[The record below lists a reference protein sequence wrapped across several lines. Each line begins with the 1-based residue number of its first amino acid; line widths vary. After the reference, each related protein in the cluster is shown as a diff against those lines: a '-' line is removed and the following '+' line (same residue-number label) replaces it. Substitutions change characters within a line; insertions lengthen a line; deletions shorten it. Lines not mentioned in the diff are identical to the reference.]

1 MASEAND
8 AAEAKDDAKE
18 LKLDPKLL
26 QTEQFEEL
34 LTCAVCL
41 DRYNKPKLLPCQH
54 TFCQEPCMEGL
65 VNWLYRKLDCPEC
78 RAEHRVPIG
87 GVQNFPNNLTII
99 SFLDLTARA
108 AGLTPQPPPPQP
120 MSHLDYLKPRLPPAQ
135 EVSSVTGIARMTNM
149 ARQEVSESTSSAITS
164 FAASTPQTT
173 PCPLCETP
181 QPELMHCSHCQRR
194 ICQDC
199 KDTHV
204 EGLKSDIG
212 RVVHQIRRGF
222 IRLED
227 AVRGWE
233 AKEEQLKTNLEASK
247 SEIADTFTKYIKEL
261 ENRRDVIN
269 TEVDMFATSE
279 GRRMAT
285 QKEQVQNVLQQMTT
299 FCETTEEQISNGDSL
314 TDSELMNV
322 KHQCGLNM
330 NSLRAYGPE
339 NIDSKRIRF
348 KAETRHLNAAI
359 VVFGQVIETGTGSHA
374 SHLTSRGSPSDSPS
388 DSPRTNRPFTSRFL
402 TAERER
408 AAAAAAAAASNESS
422 AAASGGS
429 SAAVS
434 AEASTENIA
443 VAATTADDASP
454 LARNNSFQ
462 FAGQG
467 RRLGGSPSAPSVD
480 TSSTDVAARRLAALT
495 GNRTNDAANVAGD
508 LGGNASATP
517 AAQNGGGGGDG
528 RRPSCDATLTN
539 GPGLIDRS
547 VSSPASVF
555 SSDGAEA
562 LSLEGAAGGASGGAE
577 SSDGLFRHVLRRQS
591 DRGRAETERLVLRT
605 SDALV
610 TLTPPPPRSESADRD
625 GSGLHPDFT
634 TREVS
639 PDDDESVTS
648 RIMRRLNNMGLGFE
662 EVAAFSSGRSTGRSH
677 QPQAAS
683 ASETQLTDYLTKS
696 STRVKFGRRG
706 ADVGCFTWPRG
717 IAVNGDGEIVVA
729 DSSNHRIQVFD
740 GHGEFLRQFGQY
752 GQADGEF
759 DCLAGVCV
767 NKANG
772 QIVIADRYNHR
783 IQIFTSQGGWIRS
796 FGEEGYWDG
805 QMSYPWGVA
814 CAPDGNIFV
823 CDKENHRVQVFHPNG
838 TFMYSFGRLG
848 CDDGCFENPH
858 YVSVSE
864 DGDKVVVSDSGNHR
878 IQIFTPTGQH
888 EQTIGRE
895 GTLNG
900 QFKYPRGVL
909 FDREG
914 FILVGDS
921 GNNRVQVFRPD
932 GSYYASFMT
941 WGSMEGQVKGIEGLA
956 LTADGGVVVCDRENH
971 RIQIM

>member
-1 MASEAND
+1 M
-8 AAEAKDDAKE
+8 AAEASNSAAEPSRSGSGSGSDAREALKD

-26 QTEQFEEL
+26 QSEQFEEL

-135 EVSSVTGIARMTNM
+135 EFSAATGVARMTES
-149 ARQEVSESTSSAITS
+149 ARQELSETTASAVTS
-164 FAASTPQTT
+164 FTPAAAPPTLT
-173 PCPLCETP
+173 PCPSCETP
-181 QPELMHCSHCQRR
+181 AAELAHCSHCQRR
-194 ICQDC
+194 ICLTC
-199 KDTHV
+199 KESHV
-204 EGLKSDIG
+204 EALKADIG

-222 IRLED
+222 VRLED

-233 AKEEQLKTNLEASK
+233 AKEEQLKTNLEAAK
-247 SEIADTFTKYIKEL
+247 TEILDSFDKYIKEL
-261 ENRRDVIN
+261 ENRREVIN
-269 TEVDMFATSE
+269 TEVDMFGTSE
-279 GRRMAT
+279 GRRIGT
-285 QKEQVQNVLQQMTT
+285 QKDQVQTVLQQMTT
-299 FCETTEEQISNGDSL
+299 FCDATEEQLNNVDSM

-359 VVFGQVIETGTGSHA
+359 VVFGQVIETGTGAHA
-374 SHLTSRGSPSDSPS
+374 SHLTSRGSPPDGSPT
-388 DSPRTNRPFTSRFL
+388 DSPRSNRPFTSRFL

-408 AAAAAAAAASNESS
+408 AAAAAAAATSTEGS
-422 AAASGGS
+422 AAASAGSS
-429 SAAVS
+429 SAASADVS
-434 AEASTENIA
+434 ADASTENIA
-443 VAATTADDASP
+443 DASADETTASATSVG
-454 LARNNSFQ
+454 RSNSFH
-462 FAGQG
+462 FGGQG
-467 RRLGGSPSAPSVD
+467 RRLGGSPS
-480 TSSTDVAARRLAALT
+480 TSAADSPASDVSARRLAALT
-495 GNRTNDAANVAGD
+495 GSRTGNESGAGSGSGMGSDVQSSSASAAGAANRSALGFDNDGSENFLTAGQ
-508 LGGNASATP
+508 SA
-517 AAQNGGGGGDG
+517 
-528 RRPSCDATLTN
+528 
-539 GPGLIDRS
+539 IDRS
-547 VSSPASVF
+547 ISSPA
-555 SSDGAEA
+555 
-562 LSLEGAAGGASGGAE
+562 
-577 SSDGLFRHVLRRQS
+577 
-591 DRGRAETERLVLRT
+591 T
-605 SDALV
+605 SYS
-610 TLTPPPPRSESADRD
+610 RSESADRD
-625 GSGLHPDFT
+625 GSSGSVGSGIYTADLVA
-634 TREVS
+634 REVS
-639 PDDDESVTS
+639 PDDTESVTS
-648 RIMRRLNNMGLGFE
+648 RIMRRLNTMGLGFE
-662 EVAAFSSGRSTGRSH
+662 EVAAFSSGRSTGRAH
-677 QPQAAS
+677 QPQAAN
-683 ASETQLTDYLTKS
+683 ASETQLTDYLTKT

-706 ADVGCFTWPRG
+706 GDVGCFTWPRG
-717 IAVNGDGEIVVA
+717 IAVNEDGEIVVA

-783 IQIFTSQGGWIRS
+783 IQVFTSQGGWIRS
-796 FGEEGYWDG
+796 FGEEGYFDG

-814 CAPDGNIFV
+814 TAPDGNIFV

-864 DGDKVVVSDSGNHR
+864 DGSKVIVSDSGNHR

-888 EQTIGRE
+888 EKTIGRE

-932 GSYYASFMT
+932 GSYYAQFLS
-941 WGSMEGQVKGIEGLA
+941 WGSMEGQVKGIEGVA
-956 LTADGGVVVCDRENH
+956 LTQDGGVVVCDRENH

>member
-1 MASEAND
+1 MASEASD
-8 AAEAKDDAKE
+8 ETKDGGNE
-18 LKLDPKLL
+18 LKLDAKLL

-120 MSHLDYLKPRLPPAQ
+120 MSHMDYLKPRLPPAQ
-135 EVSSVTGIARMTNM
+135 EVSSVTGIARMTNT
-149 ARQEVSESTSSAITS
+149 ARQELSETTSSAMTS
-164 FAASTPQTT
+164 FQAAAPQLT

-194 ICQDC
+194 ICEAC
-199 KDTHV
+199 KETHV
-204 EGLKSDIG
+204 ESVKGDIG
-212 RVVHQIRRGF
+212 RIVHQIRRGF

-233 AKEEQLKTNLEASK
+233 SKEEQLKTNLEAAK
-247 SEIADTFTKYIKEL
+247 SEIAETFTKYIKEL
-261 ENRRDVIN
+261 ENRRDVMN
-269 TEVDMFATSE
+269 TDVDMFGTSE
-279 GRRMAT
+279 GRRITT
-285 QKEQVQNVLQQMTT
+285 QKDQVQNVLQQMTT
-299 FCETTEEQISNGDSL
+299 FCETTEEQLTSESSLNDS
-314 TDSELMNV
+314 DVMNV
-322 KHQCGLNM
+322 KQQCGLNM
-330 NSLRAYGPE
+330 NTLRAYGPE
-339 NIDSKRIRF
+339 NVDSKRIRF
-348 KAETRHLNAAI
+348 KAETRNLNSAI

-374 SHLTSRGSPSDSPS
+374 THLTSRGSPSDSP
-388 DSPRTNRPFTSRFL
+388 DSPRSGRPFTSRFL

-408 AAAAAAAAASNESS
+408 AAAVAAAAAANSTEEPASTS
-422 AAASGGS
+422 AGS
-429 SAAVS
+429 SPAVS
-434 AEASTENIA
+434 AQASTENIA
-443 VAATTADDASP
+443 DATAADQSVADQSAAAA
-454 LARNNSFQ
+454 LARRNSVQ

-467 RRLGGSPSAPSVD
+467 RRLGGSPSSTETP
-480 TSSTDVAARRLAALT
+480 TTDVSSRRLAALT
-495 GNRTNDAANVAGD
+495 ASRSAAETGSE
-508 LGGNASATP
+508 GGS
-517 AAQNGGGGGDG
+517 GSG
-528 RRPSCDATLTN
+528 
-539 GPGLIDRS
+539 S
-547 VSSPASVF
+547 VSGSGSNV
-555 SSDGAEA
+555 
-562 LSLEGAAGGASGGAE
+562 GGAE
-577 SSDGLFRHVLRRQS
+577 IDYTSSRSAHDIT
-591 DRGRAETERLVLRT
+591 ATEGSALINRSISTPAST
-605 SDALV
+605 SLS
-610 TLTPPPPRSESADRD
+610 RSESADRD
-625 GSGLHPDFT
+625 GSGLHTEYDAV
-634 TREVS
+634 REVS
-639 PDDDESVTS
+639 PDDTESVTS
-648 RIMRRLNNMGLGFE
+648 RIMRRVNSMGLGFE
-662 EVAAFSSGRSTGRSH
+662 EVAAFSSARSSGRGQ

-683 ASETQLTDYLTKS
+683 ESETQLTNYLTKS

-706 ADVGCFTWPRG
+706 GDVGCFTWPRG
-717 IAVNGDGEIVVA
+717 IAVNEEGEIVVA

-740 GHGEFLRQFGQY
+740 GHGEFVRQFGQY

-767 NKANG
+767 NKNNG
-772 QIVIADRYNHR
+772 QVIIADRYNHR
-783 IQIFTSQGGWIRS
+783 IQIFTSQGVWIRS

-814 CAPDGNIFV
+814 SAPDGHIFV
-823 CDKENHRVQVFHPNG
+823 CDKENHRVQVFHSNG

-858 YVSVSE
+858 YVAISQNGE
-864 DGDKVVVSDSGNHR
+864 KVVVSDSGNHR

-888 EQTIGRE
+888 AQTIGRE

-900 QFKYPRGVL
+900 QFKYPRGVM

-932 GSYYASFMT
+932 GSFYASFMT

-956 LTADGGVVVCDRENH
+956 LTQDGGVVVCDRENH

>member
-1 MASEAND
+1 MASEATESPD
-8 AAEAKDDAKE
+8 AKEETKE

-65 VNWLYRKLDCPEC
+65 VNWLYRKIDCPEC

-135 EVSSVTGIARMTNM
+135 EVSSVTGVARMTNVG
-149 ARQEVSESTSSAITS
+149 RQELSETTASAMSSFS
-164 FAASTPQTT
+164 AAAAPQLT

-194 ICQDC
+194 ICETC
-199 KDTHV
+199 KETHLESV
-204 EGLKSDIG
+204 KADIG

-227 AVRGWE
+227 GIRGWE

-269 TEVDMFATSE
+269 TEVDMFGTSE
-279 GRRMAT
+279 GRRIST
-285 QKEQVQNVLQQMTT
+285 QKEQMQSVLQQMTT
-299 FCETTEEQISNGDSL
+299 FCETTEEQLGNDSQEALSLSGSSL
-314 TDSELMNV
+314 TCSELMNI

-359 VVFGQVIETGTGSHA
+359 VVFGQIIETGTGSHA
-374 SHLTSRGSPSDSPS
+374 THLTSRGSPTDSP
-388 DSPRTNRPFTSRFL
+388 DSPRAGRPFTSRFL

-408 AAAAAAAAASNESS
+408 AAAAAAAAASSNENSSAAS
-422 AAASGGS
+422 AAASAGS

-434 AEASTENIA
+434 ADASHENIA
-443 VAATTADDASP
+443 DAAAHQSAAAVARS
-454 LARNNSFQ
+454 NSFQ

-467 RRLGGSPSAPSVD
+467 QRLGGSPS
-480 TSSTDVAARRLAALT
+480 STGSPANDVAARRLAALT
-495 GNRTNDAANVAGD
+495 GNRSAAGGDVTSGNGIDASASTT
-508 LGGNASATP
+508 NASG
-517 AAQNGGGGGDG
+517 NGGGALD
-528 RRPSCDATLTN
+528 
-539 GPGLIDRS
+539 
-547 VSSPASVF
+547 VSANESPAYISR
-555 SSDGAEA
+555 SISTPASM
-562 LSLEGAAGGASGGAE
+562 LS
-577 SSDGLFRHVLRRQS
+577 
-591 DRGRAETERLVLRT
+591 
-605 SDALV
+605 
-610 TLTPPPPRSESADRD
+610 RSESADRD
-625 GSGLHPDFT
+625 GSGLHTEYDAV
-634 TREVS
+634 RDIS
-639 PDDDESVTS
+639 PDNDEDVTS

-662 EVAAFSSGRSTGRSH
+662 EVAAFSSGRSSGRGQ

-683 ASETQLTDYLTKS
+683 ESETQLTNYLTKS

-706 ADVGCFTWPRG
+706 GDVGCFTWPRG
-717 IAVNGDGEIVVA
+717 ISVNEDGEIVVA

-767 NKANG
+767 NKNNG

-864 DGDKVVVSDSGNHR
+864 DGEKVVVSDSGNHR
-878 IQIFTPTGQH
+878 IQLFTPTGQH
-888 EQTIGRE
+888 EKTIGRE

-914 FILVGDS
+914 YILVGDS

-932 GSYYASFMT
+932 GSYYTSFMT

-956 LTADGGVVVCDRENH
+956 LTQDGGVVVCDRENH